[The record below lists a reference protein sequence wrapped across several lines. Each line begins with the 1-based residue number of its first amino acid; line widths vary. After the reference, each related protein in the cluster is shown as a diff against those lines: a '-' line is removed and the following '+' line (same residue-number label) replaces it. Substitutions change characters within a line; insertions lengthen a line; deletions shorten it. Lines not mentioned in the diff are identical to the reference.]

1 MLVVAFPQHDARMI
15 PASARLHAAIT
26 EQRIT
31 LPDNEELARHASE
44 AIARHSRRGWRID
57 KPNPRANIDA
67 IVALAMAV
75 ERAEEMPAPVEVLG
89 WL

>member
-1 MLVVAFPQHDARMI
+1 MNCSAAAFRLRRASLSAARNT
-15 PASARLHAAIT
+15 AIV

-31 LPDNEELARHASE
+31 LPDNPELSRHAWD

-67 IVALAMAV
+67 VIALAMAV
-75 ERAEEMPAPVEVLG
+75 ERAEHKPEPVELLG